1 MLRQEVRA
9 SMTGLP
15 NLPILGSPGDSPS
28 GRPRLPDWFKVK
40 APGGEAYA
48 AIKRALRERGLST
61 VCEEARCPNLAE
73 CWGGGSGGRGVGTAT
88 IMVMGG
94 TCTRGCR
101 FCSVPTGRPGAL
113 DPEEPRK
120 ASETIGIMGVGY
132 IVITSVD
139 RDDLP
144 DGGADHF
151 GKVIEQC
158 KVDHEDLL
166 VEVLT
171 PDFQGDTKALAR
183 IVSARPD
190 VIAHNIE
197 TVERLTPLIRDRRAT
212 YKQSLQVL
220 RDYKRLGARF
230 TKTSIMLGLGETE
243 TEVKQCL
250 TDLRGVGVDIVTFGQ
265 YLRPTQEARHL
276 PVLEFVH
283 PDQFAAYHA
292 MAQRMGFLYVASGP
306 LVRSSY
312 KAGELFLEGM
322 IRGANPAGHES
333 P

>member
-1 MLRQEVRA
+1 V
-9 SMTGLP
+9 TGLP
-15 NLPILGSPGDSPS
+15 NLPILGSLGEAPS
-28 GRPRLPDWFKVK
+28 GRPRLPEWFKVK
-40 APGGEAYA
+40 APGGPAYA
-48 AIKRALRERGLST
+48 AIKQALRERGLST

-73 CWGGGSGGRGVGTAT
+73 CWSGGAGGKGVGTAT

-101 FCSVPTGRPGAL
+101 FCSVPTGRPDRL
-113 DPEEPRK
+113 DLEEPRK
-120 ASETIGIMGVGY
+120 ASETVGIMGVGY
-132 IVITSVD
+132 VVITSVD

-158 KVDHEDLL
+158 KADHEDLL

-171 PDFQGDTKALAR
+171 PDFQGDTKALQR
-183 IVSARPD
+183 IVAARPD
-190 VIAHNIE
+190 VVAHNVE
-197 TVERLTPLIRDRRAT
+197 TVRRLTPLIRDRRAG
-212 YKQSLQVL
+212 YDQSLEVL
-220 RDYKRLGARF
+220 RVYRQLGARF
-230 TKTSIMLGLGETE
+230 TKTSLMLGLGETE
-243 TEVKQCL
+243 AEVKECL
-250 TDLRGVGVDIVTFGQ
+250 RDLRDAGVDIVTFGQ

-283 PDQFAAYHA
+283 PDQFAAYQA
-292 MAQRMGFLYVASGP
+292 MAERMGFLYVASGP

-322 IRGANPAGHES
+322 IRGANPKVN
-333 P
+333 